1 MVIKRIYASNR
12 SMKAASREVYLPII
26 PLLMAFSLFNVR
38 TLLLYASPFYMT
50 LTTLPLLV
58 ISALRKLT
66 GDVV

>member
-1 MVIKRIYASNR
+1 
-12 SMKAASREVYLPII
+12 MKAASREVYLPII

-38 TLLLYASPFYMT
+38 TLLLYASLFYMT